1 MSVVSAKL
9 KPNERKTKMMTRK
22 DYIAVS
28 AILFEYKT
36 EMTEEAYFNLCSDFA
51 DYMEEDNPRFQ
62 HETFFRSCEANVPAK
77 EYPAPKSA
85 LSHVGLA

>member
-1 MSVVSAKL
+1 
-9 KPNERKTKMMTRK
+9 MMTRK

-36 EMTEEAYFNLCSDFA
+36 DMTEEAYLDLCSDFA

-62 HETFFRSCEANVPAK
+62 HEAFFRACEANILTE

-85 LSHVGLA
+85 STHVALA